1 MLTEVHYSDGLEY
14 PTTAEVPL
22 KVEVKTG
29 INKDKQ
35 FIIDHLSY
43 SKDPVTGAVTA
54 VVKALPAEITSAPG
68 VLPVTYTDPT
78 IADLIG
84 IKVTI
89 NAPVGPKTEFFNT
102 DEVTM
107 TLTALG
113 GGVNHPNYELVGD
126 TPLTSFTDHVHGL
139 PFIHI
144 SPTDF
149 FAGTGAFTTAY
160 ANPVVTTN
168 APANTANYFKGHF
181 GSDSTTTVPKGT
193 EYEYYALPFGQT
205 FDPTTA
211 T

>member
-1 MLTEVHYSDGLEY
+1 MEI
-14 PTTAEVPL
+14 
-22 KVEVKTG
+22 KTG
-29 INKDKQ
+29 INKDQQ
-35 FIIDHLSY
+35 FIIDHLVY
-43 SKDPVTGAVTA
+43 AKDPVTGAVTA
-54 VVKALPAEITSAPG
+54 TVEALPSEITSAAG

-78 IADLIG
+78 IADLVG

-113 GGVNHPNYELVGD
+113 GGVSHPNYDLVGD
-126 TPLTSFTDHVHGL
+126 TPITPFTDHVHGL

-149 FAGTGAFTTAY
+149 FAGTGSFTTAY
-160 ANPVVTTN
+160 TNPVVTTN
-168 APANTANYFKGHF
+168 APVDQTNYFKGHF
-181 GSDSTTTVPKGT
+181 GSDSTSTVPKGT
-193 EYEYYALPFGQT
+193 EYEYFALPFGQT